1 MVLQAPFLHEKTPY
15 SGVFSISRTH
25 MTLEPLLIAEL
36 ILLGLCTGFLAGLLG
51 IGGGM
56 LMVPFITII
65 LSQRGVAPDLS
76 VKMAIAT
83 SMATI
88 IFTSI
93 SSVRS
98 HHKRGAVRWDIVKKL
113 APGILLGGIVSSL
126 GVFALLKGTWLA
138 LFFAVFVG
146 FSATQM
152 LLDKKP
158 APSRTMPGTGGT
170 LAAGGVIGFLSGL
183 VGAGGGF
190 ISVPFMTWCNV
201 AIHNAVA
208 TSAALGFPIA
218 VVNVAGYI
226 IAGQNVQNLPAGSFG
241 YLFLP
246 ALVIIAI
253 ASVIMAPLGVKAAH
267 ALPVKQLK
275 RVFAGLLYM
284 LAAYM
289 LYKGLAG

>member
-1 MVLQAPFLHEKTPY
+1 M
-15 SGVFSISRTH
+15 S
-25 MTLEPLLIAEL
+25 LEPLLIIEL
-36 ILLGLCTGFLAGLLG
+36 ALLGLCTGFLAGLLG

-56 LMVPFITII
+56 IMVPFISAI
-65 LSQRGVAPDLS
+65 LAARGVAPGLA

-93 SSVRS
+93 SSVRA
-98 HHKRGAVRWDIVKKL
+98 HHQRGAVRWDIVRRL
-113 APGILLGGIVSSL
+113 APGIVLGAMLASL
-126 GVFALLKGTWLA
+126 GVFSLLKGGSLA
-138 LFFAVFVG
+138 LLFALFVG

-158 APSRTMPGTGGT
+158 QASRTLPGTAGQLGAGT
-170 LAAGGVIGFLSGL
+170 VIGFLSGL

-190 ISVPFMTWCNV
+190 VSVPFMTWCNV

-218 VVNVAGYI
+218 LANAAGYVI
-226 IAGQNVQNLPAGSFG
+226 SGQGLAERPPGSVG
-241 YLFLP
+241 YVYLP
-246 ALVIIAI
+246 ALLVI
-253 ASVIMAPLGVKAAH
+253 ASVSVLMAPLGVKAAH
-267 ALPVKQLK
+267 ALPVKSLK
-275 RVFAGLLYM
+275 RAFAAILYL

-289 LYKGLAG
+289 LYKGLYA

>member
-1 MVLQAPFLHEKTPY
+1 MNF
-15 SGVFSISRTH
+15 
-25 MTLEPLLIAEL
+25 EPLLIIQLA
-36 ILLGLCTGFLAGLLG
+36 LLGLGTGFLAGLLG

-65 LSQRGVAPDLS
+65 LSGRGVGPDLS

-93 SSVRS
+93 SSVRA
-98 HHKRGAVRWDIVKKL
+98 HHKRGAVRWELVRGL
-113 APGILLGGIVSSL
+113 APGIVLGGAIASL

-138 LFFAVFVG
+138 LFFAAFVS

-152 LLDKKP
+152 FLDRKP
-158 APSRTMPGTGGT
+158 APTRQVPGTVGLMG
-170 LAAGGVIGFLSGL
+170 AGGVIGFLSGL

-190 ISVPFMTWCNV
+190 VSVPFMTWCNV

-218 VVNVAGYI
+218 LANVVGYVVS
-226 IAGQNVQNLPAGSFG
+226 GQSVQDLPPYSFG
-241 YLFLP
+241 YIWLP
-246 ALVIIAI
+246 ALGVIAVC
-253 ASVIMAPLGVKAAH
+253 SVLTAPLGARAAH
-267 ALPVKQLK
+267 KLPVKQLK
-275 RVFAGLLYM
+275 RVFASILYL

-289 LYKGLAG
+289 LYKGLMGS